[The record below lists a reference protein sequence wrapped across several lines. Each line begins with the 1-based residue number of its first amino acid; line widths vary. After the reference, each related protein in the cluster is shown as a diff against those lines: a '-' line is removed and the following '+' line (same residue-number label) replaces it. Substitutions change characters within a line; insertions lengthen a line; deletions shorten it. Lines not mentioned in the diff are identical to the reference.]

1 MTTTRDLILR
11 AEQYANKENAS
22 FYSYAEKV
30 AMLNESY
37 VSLYQYLCNTGD
49 KYWIKEYMSDSKEI
63 ILPKDCYQISAVYEK
78 SNNRIKQIYDYKL
91 KNNTIYID
99 REHLNSVVFIVEYYP
114 QPIELN
120 YKDDIKKAAFQLNN
134 MVDISDGKV
143 LTRDAT
149 YFKIYDTVSKRELLT
164 SLPIS
169 DLAHIYDDGNIVSFG
184 STYKAYNIG
193 TKTLTDLG
201 NILIIYNNCVFY
213 VNNGN
218 ICDVAGNIVATSNLS
233 AGAYMTDDFNT
244 FKLCEGTLPINNKT
258 CIKNTANIKTGITDD
273 CKVYTKYE
281 IKGYCDNAFLTYDAL
296 SGIYYIESLY
306 NNVVIDYPNNIFY
319 TIIAIDV
326 ALKMRSKQGIEN
338 GQLQQQYMMARDSL
352 FNSINKNKGNHIVI
366 KDVYEDEQPG
376 SIYY

>member
-49 KYWIKEYMSDSKEI
+49 KYWVKEYISDSKEI

-143 LTRDAT
+143 LIKDAT

-169 DLAHIYDDGNIVSFG
+169 ELAHIYDDGNIVSFG

-218 ICDVAGNIVATSNLS
+218 ICDIAGNIVATSNLS
-233 AGAYMTDDFNT
+233 AGAYITEDFNT
-244 FKLCEGTLPINNKT
+244 FKQCEGTLPINNKT

-306 NNVVIDYPNNIFY
+306 NNVVIDYPNNVFY

-352 FNSINKNKGNHIVI
+352 FNSINKNKGNHIII

>member
-49 KYWIKEYMSDSKEI
+49 KYWVKEYISDSKEI

-120 YKDDIKKAAFQLNN
+120 YKDDIKKAAFQLSN

-143 LTRDAT
+143 LIKDVT

-169 DLAHIYDDGNIVSFG
+169 ELAHMYDDGNIVSFG

-193 TKTLTDLG
+193 TKTLKDLG
-201 NILIIYNNCVFY
+201 NILVIYNNCVFY

-218 ICDVAGNIVATSNLS
+218 ICDVAGNIVATSNLT
-233 AGAYMTDDFNT
+233 AGAYITEDFNT
-244 FKLCEGTLPINNKT
+244 FKLCEGTLPINNRT

>member
-1 MTTTRDLILR
+1 MITTRDLILR

-63 ILPKDCYQISAVYEK
+63 VLPKDCYQISAVYEK

-120 YKDDIKKAAFQLNN
+120 YKDDVKKAAFQLSN
-134 MVDISDGKV
+134 MVDINDGKV
-143 LTRDAT
+143 LIKDST

-169 DLAHIYDDGNIVSFG
+169 DLAHMYDDGNIVSFG

-218 ICDVAGNIVATSNLS
+218 ICDIAGNIVASSNLT
-233 AGAYMTDDFNT
+233 AGAYITEDFNT

-306 NNVVIDYPNNIFY
+306 NNVVIDYPNNVFY

>member
-1 MTTTRDLILR
+1 MITTRDLILR

-63 ILPKDCYQISAVYEK
+63 VLPKDCYQISAVYEK

-120 YKDDIKKAAFQLNN
+120 YKDDVKKCAFQLSN
-134 MVDISDGKV
+134 MVDINDGKV
-143 LTRDAT
+143 LIKDST

-169 DLAHIYDDGNIVSFG
+169 DLAHMYDDGNIVSFG
-184 STYKAYNIG
+184 SSYKAYNIG

-218 ICDVAGNIVATSNLS
+218 ICDIAGNIVASSNLS
-233 AGAYMTDDFNT
+233 AGAYTTDDFNT
-244 FKLCEGTLPINNKT
+244 FKLCEGTLPINNRT
-258 CIKNTANIKTGITDD
+258 CIKNTTNIKTGITDD
-273 CKVYTKYE
+273 CKVYTKCE

-306 NNVVIDYPNNIFY
+306 NNVVIDYPNNVFY

>member
-63 ILPKDCYQISAVYEK
+63 VLPKDCYQISAVYEK

-120 YKDDIKKAAFQLNN
+120 YKDDIKKAAFQLSN
-134 MVDISDGKV
+134 MVDINDGKV
-143 LTRDAT
+143 LMKDAT

-164 SLPIS
+164 SLSIS

-193 TKTLTDLG
+193 TKTLKDLG
-201 NILIIYNNCVFY
+201 NTLVIYNNCVFY

-233 AGAYMTDDFNT
+233 AGAYMTEDFNT
-244 FKLCEGTLPINNKT
+244 FKQCEGTLPINNRT

-296 SGIYYIESLY
+296 SGVYYIESLY

>member
-49 KYWIKEYMSDSKEI
+49 KYWVKEYISDSKEI

-120 YKDDIKKAAFQLNN
+120 YKDDIKKCAFQLDG

-143 LTRDAT
+143 LIRDAT

-184 STYKAYNIG
+184 STYEAYNIG
-193 TKTLTDLG
+193 TKTLKDLG
-201 NILIIYNNCVFY
+201 NILVIYNNCVFY

-218 ICDVAGNIVATSNLS
+218 ICDVAGNIVATSNLT
-233 AGAYMTDDFNT
+233 AGAYITEDFNT
-244 FKLCEGTLPINNKT
+244 FKLCEGTLPINNRT

-306 NNVVIDYPNNIFY
+306 NNVVIDYPNNVFY

>member
-49 KYWIKEYMSDSKEI
+49 KYWVKEYISDSKEI

-120 YKDDIKKAAFQLNN
+120 YKDDIKKAAFQLSN

-143 LTRDAT
+143 LIKDAT

-169 DLAHIYDDGNIVSFG
+169 ELAHMYDDGNIVSVG

-193 TKTLTDLG
+193 TKTLKDLG
-201 NILIIYNNCVFY
+201 NILVIYNNCVFY

-233 AGAYMTDDFNT
+233 AGAYITEDFNT
-244 FKLCEGTLPINNKT
+244 FKLCEGTLPINNRT

>member
-1 MTTTRDLILR
+1 MITTRDLILR

-49 KYWIKEYMSDSKEI
+49 KYWVKEYMSDSKEI

-120 YKDDIKKAAFQLNN
+120 YKDDIKKAAFQLSG

-143 LTRDAT
+143 LIKDAT

-169 DLAHIYDDGNIVSFG
+169 ELAHMYDDGNIVSFG

-193 TKTLTDLG
+193 TKTLKDLG

-218 ICDVAGNIVATSNLS
+218 ICDIAGNIVATSNLT
-233 AGAYMTDDFNT
+233 AGAYITEDFNT

-306 NNVVIDYPNNIFY
+306 NNVVIDYPNNVFY

-338 GQLQQQYMMARDSL
+338 GQLQQQYMMARASL

>member
-49 KYWIKEYMSDSKEI
+49 KYWVKEYISDSKEI

-99 REHLNSVVFIVEYYP
+99 REYLNSVVFIVEYYP

-120 YKDDIKKAAFQLNN
+120 YKDDIKKCAFQLDG

-143 LTRDAT
+143 LIRDAT

-184 STYKAYNIG
+184 STYEAYNIG
-193 TKTLTDLG
+193 TKTLKDLG
-201 NILIIYNNCVFY
+201 NILVIYNNCVFY

-218 ICDVAGNIVATSNLS
+218 ICDVAGNIVATSNLT
-233 AGAYMTDDFNT
+233 AGAYITEDFNT
-244 FKLCEGTLPINNKT
+244 FKLCEGTLPINNRT

-306 NNVVIDYPNNIFY
+306 NNVVIDYPNNVFY

>member
-1 MTTTRDLILR
+1 MITTRDLILR

-120 YKDDIKKAAFQLNN
+120 YKDDVKKCAFQLSN
-134 MVDISDGKV
+134 MVDINDGKV
-143 LTRDAT
+143 LIKDST

-169 DLAHIYDDGNIVSFG
+169 DLAHMYDDGNIVSFG

-218 ICDVAGNIVATSNLS
+218 ICDIAGNIVAQSNLS
-233 AGAYMTDDFNT
+233 AGAYTTDDFNA
-244 FKLCEGTLPINNKT
+244 FKLCVGTLPINNRT

-306 NNVVIDYPNNIFY
+306 NNVVIDYPNNVFY

>member
-1 MTTTRDLILR
+1 MITTRDLILR

-120 YKDDIKKAAFQLNN
+120 YKDDIKKAAFQLSE

-143 LTRDAT
+143 LIKDAT

-184 STYKAYNIG
+184 SIYKAYNIG

-201 NILIIYNNCVFY
+201 NTLIIYNNCVFY

-218 ICDVAGNIVATSNLS
+218 ICDIAGNIVATSTLS
-233 AGAYMTDDFNT
+233 AGTYMTEDFNT
-244 FKLCEGTLPINNKT
+244 FKLCEGTLPINNRT

-281 IKGYCDNAFLTYDAL
+281 IKGYCDNALLTYDAL

-352 FNSINKNKGNHIVI
+352 FNSINKNKGNHIAI

>member
-1 MTTTRDLILR
+1 MITTRDLILR

-120 YKDDIKKAAFQLNN
+120 YKDDVKKCAFQLSN
-134 MVDISDGKV
+134 MVDINDGKV
-143 LTRDAT
+143 LIRDAT

-164 SLPIS
+164 SLPTS
-169 DLAHIYDDGNIVSFG
+169 DLAHMYDDGNIVSFG

-218 ICDVAGNIVATSNLS
+218 ICDIAGNIVAQSNLS
-233 AGAYMTDDFNT
+233 AGAYTTEDFNT
-244 FKLCEGTLPINNKT
+244 FKLCEGTLPINNRT
-258 CIKNTANIKTGITDD
+258 CIKTANIKTGITDD

-306 NNVVIDYPNNIFY
+306 NNVVIDYPNNVFY

>member
-49 KYWIKEYMSDSKEI
+49 KYWVKEYISDSKEI

-120 YKDDIKKAAFQLNN
+120 YKDDIKKAAFQLSN

-143 LTRDAT
+143 LIKDAT

-169 DLAHIYDDGNIVSFG
+169 ELAHMYDDGNIVSFG

-193 TKTLTDLG
+193 TKTLKDLG
-201 NILIIYNNCVFY
+201 NILVIYNNCVFY

-233 AGAYMTDDFNT
+233 AGAYITEDFNT
-244 FKLCEGTLPINNKT
+244 FKLCEGTLPINNRT

>member
-1 MTTTRDLILR
+1 MITTRDLILR

-120 YKDDIKKAAFQLNN
+120 YKDDIKKAAFQLSN

-143 LTRDAT
+143 LIKDAT

-164 SLPIS
+164 TLPIS

-193 TKTLTDLG
+193 TKTLKDLG

-218 ICDVAGNIVATSNLS
+218 ICDIAGNIVAQSNLS

-244 FKLCEGTLPINNKT
+244 FKLCEGILPINNKT

>member
-1 MTTTRDLILR
+1 MITTRDLILR

-120 YKDDIKKAAFQLNN
+120 YKDDIKKASFQLNN

-143 LTRDAT
+143 LIKDAT

-164 SLPIS
+164 TLPIS

-193 TKTLTDLG
+193 TRTLKDLG
-201 NILIIYNNCVFY
+201 NILVIYNNCVFY

-218 ICDVAGNIVATSNLS
+218 ICDIAGNIVAQSNLS

>member
-49 KYWIKEYMSDSKEI
+49 KYWVKEYISDSKEI

-143 LTRDAT
+143 LIKDAT

-169 DLAHIYDDGNIVSFG
+169 ELAHMYDDGNIVSFG

-193 TKTLTDLG
+193 TKTLKDLG
-201 NILIIYNNCVFY
+201 NILVIYNNCVFY

-233 AGAYMTDDFNT
+233 AGAYITEDFNT
-244 FKLCEGTLPINNKT
+244 FKLCEGTLPINNRT

-306 NNVVIDYPNNIFY
+306 NNVVIDYPNNVFY

>member
-1 MTTTRDLILR
+1 MITTRDLILR

-120 YKDDIKKAAFQLNN
+120 YKDDIKKAAFQLSE

-143 LTRDAT
+143 LIKDAT

-164 SLPIS
+164 TLPIS

-193 TKTLTDLG
+193 TKTITDLG

-218 ICDVAGNIVATSNLS
+218 ICDIAGNIVATSTLS

-296 SGIYYIESLY
+296 SGVYYIESLY

>member
-1 MTTTRDLILR
+1 MITTRDLILR

-120 YKDDIKKAAFQLNN
+120 YKDDIKKCAFQLSN

-143 LTRDAT
+143 LIKDAT

-169 DLAHIYDDGNIVSFG
+169 ELAHMYDDGNIVSFN

-201 NILIIYNNCVFY
+201 SILIIYNNCVFY

-218 ICDVAGNIVATSNLS
+218 ICDIAGNIVAQSNLS
-233 AGAYMTDDFNT
+233 AGAYITEDFNT
-244 FKLCEGTLPINNKT
+244 FKQCEGTLPINNRT

-366 KDVYEDEQPG
+366 KDVYEDEQLG

>member
-120 YKDDIKKAAFQLNN
+120 YKDDIKKAAFQLSN

-143 LTRDAT
+143 LIKDST

-164 SLPIS
+164 TLPIS

-218 ICDVAGNIVATSNLS
+218 ICDIAGNIVATSNLS
-233 AGAYMTDDFNT
+233 AGAYTTDDFNT
-244 FKLCEGTLPINNKT
+244 FKQCEGTLPINNRT

-306 NNVVIDYPNNIFY
+306 NNVVIDYPNNVFY

>member
-120 YKDDIKKAAFQLNN
+120 YKDDIKKAAFQLSN

-143 LTRDAT
+143 LIKDAT

-169 DLAHIYDDGNIVSFG
+169 ELAHMYDDGNIVSFG

-193 TKTLTDLG
+193 TKTLKDLG
-201 NILIIYNNCVFY
+201 NILVIYNNCVFY

-218 ICDVAGNIVATSNLS
+218 ICDIAGNIVATSNLT
-233 AGAYMTDDFNT
+233 AGAYMTEDFNT
-244 FKLCEGTLPINNKT
+244 FKQCEGTLPINNKT

-281 IKGYCDNAFLTYDAL
+281 IKGYCDNAFLTYDTL

-306 NNVVIDYPNNIFY
+306 NNVVIDYPNNVFY

-338 GQLQQQYMMARDSL
+338 GQLQQQYMMARASL

>member
-120 YKDDIKKAAFQLNN
+120 YKDDIKKAAFQLSN

-143 LTRDAT
+143 LIKDAT

-193 TKTLTDLG
+193 TKTLKDLG
-201 NILIIYNNCVFY
+201 NILVIYNNCVFY

-218 ICDVAGNIVATSNLS
+218 ICDVAGNIVATSNLT
-233 AGAYMTDDFNT
+233 AGAYITEDFNT
-244 FKLCEGTLPINNKT
+244 FKLCEGTLPINNRT

-306 NNVVIDYPNNIFY
+306 NNVVIDYPNNVFY

>member
-120 YKDDIKKAAFQLNN
+120 YKDDIKKAAFQLSN

-143 LTRDAT
+143 LIKDST

-184 STYKAYNIG
+184 STYKAYNMG

-218 ICDVAGNIVATSNLS
+218 ICDVAGNIVAQSNLS
-233 AGAYMTDDFNT
+233 AGAYITEDFNT
-244 FKLCEGTLPINNKT
+244 FKQCEGTLPINNKT

-352 FNSINKNKGNHIVI
+352 FNSINKNKGNHITI

>member
-120 YKDDIKKAAFQLNN
+120 YKDDIKKCAFQLNN

-143 LTRDAT
+143 LIKDAT

-164 SLPIS
+164 SLPANS
-169 DLAHIYDDGNIVSFG
+169 YYAHIYDDGNIVSFN

-193 TKTLTDLG
+193 TKTLKDLG
-201 NILIIYNNCVFY
+201 SILIIYNNCVFY

-218 ICDVAGNIVATSNLS
+218 ICDIVGNIVAPSNLA
-233 AGAYMTDDFNT
+233 AGTYITEDFNT
-244 FKLCEGTLPINNKT
+244 FNKLEGTFPINNRTFIKT
-258 CIKNTANIKTGITDD
+258 STGTGITDD

-306 NNVVIDYPNNIFY
+306 NNVVIDYPNNVFY

-338 GQLQQQYMMARDSL
+338 GQLQQQYIMARDSL

>member
-1 MTTTRDLILR
+1 MITTRDLILR

-134 MVDISDGKV
+134 MVDINDGKV
-143 LTRDAT
+143 LIKDAT

-218 ICDVAGNIVATSNLS
+218 ICDIAGNIVAQSNLS

-244 FKLCEGTLPINNKT
+244 FKLCEGILPINNKT
-258 CIKNTANIKTGITDD
+258 CIKNTSNIKTGITDD

>member
-1 MTTTRDLILR
+1 MITTRDLILR

-63 ILPKDCYQISAVYEK
+63 VLPKDCYQISAVYEK
-78 SNNRIKQIYDYKL
+78 SSNRIKQIYDYKL

-120 YKDDIKKAAFQLNN
+120 YKDDVKKCAFQLSN
-134 MVDISDGKV
+134 MVDINDGKV
-143 LTRDAT
+143 LIKDDT

-169 DLAHIYDDGNIVSFG
+169 DLAHMYDDGNIVSFG

-218 ICDVAGNIVATSNLS
+218 ICDIAGNIVAQSNLS
-233 AGAYMTDDFNT
+233 AGAYTTEDFNT
-244 FKLCEGTLPINNKT
+244 FKLCEGTLPINNRA

-306 NNVVIDYPNNIFY
+306 NNVVIDYPNNVFY

>member
-120 YKDDIKKAAFQLNN
+120 YKDDIKKCAFQLNN

-143 LTRDAT
+143 LIKDAT

-193 TKTLTDLG
+193 TKTLKDLG
-201 NILIIYNNCVFY
+201 NTLIIYNNCVFY

-218 ICDVAGNIVATSNLS
+218 ICDIAGNIVATSNLS
-233 AGAYMTDDFNT
+233 AGAYTTDDFNT

-258 CIKNTANIKTGITDD
+258 CIKASTIKTGITDD

>member
-1 MTTTRDLILR
+1 MITTRDLILR

-78 SNNRIKQIYDYKL
+78 TSNRIKQIYDYKL

-143 LTRDAT
+143 LIKDAT

-164 SLPIS
+164 SLPTS

-201 NILIIYNNCVFY
+201 NILVIYNNCVFY

-233 AGAYMTDDFNT
+233 AGAYVTEDFNT
-244 FKLCEGTLPINNKT
+244 FKQCEGTLPINNRT
-258 CIKNTANIKTGITDD
+258 YIKNGTIKTGITDD

-306 NNVVIDYPNNIFY
+306 NNVVIDYPNNVFY

-338 GQLQQQYMMARDSL
+338 GQLQQQYIMARDSL

>member
-1 MTTTRDLILR
+1 MITTRDLILR

-49 KYWIKEYMSDSKEI
+49 KYWVKEYMSDSKEI

-120 YKDDIKKAAFQLNN
+120 YKDDVKKCAFQLSN

-143 LTRDAT
+143 LIKDAT

-169 DLAHIYDDGNIVSFG
+169 ELAHIYDDGNIVSFG

-201 NILIIYNNCVFY
+201 NTLVIYNNCVFY

-233 AGAYMTDDFNT
+233 AGTYITDDFNT
-244 FKLCEGTLPINNKT
+244 FKQCEGTLPINNKT

-306 NNVVIDYPNNIFY
+306 NNVVIDYPNNVFY
-319 TIIAIDV
+319 TIMAIDV

-338 GQLQQQYMMARDSL
+338 GQLQQQYMMARASL

>member
-120 YKDDIKKAAFQLNN
+120 YKDDIKKAAFQLSN

-143 LTRDAT
+143 LIKDST

-184 STYKAYNIG
+184 STYKAYNMG

-218 ICDVAGNIVATSNLS
+218 ICDVAGNIVAQSNLS
-233 AGAYMTDDFNT
+233 AGAYTTEDFNT
-244 FKLCEGTLPINNKT
+244 FKQCEGTLPINNKT

-352 FNSINKNKGNHIVI
+352 FNSINKNKGNHITI

>member
-120 YKDDIKKAAFQLNN
+120 YKDDIKKAAFQLSN

-143 LTRDAT
+143 LLRDAT

-193 TKTLTDLG
+193 TKTLKDLG
-201 NILIIYNNCVFY
+201 NILVIYNNCVFY
-213 VNNGN
+213 VNNGK

-233 AGAYMTDDFNT
+233 AGAYITDDFTT
-244 FKLCEGTLPINNKT
+244 FKQCEGTLPINNRT

-306 NNVVIDYPNNIFY
+306 NNVVIDYPNNVFY

>member
-49 KYWIKEYMSDSKEI
+49 KYWVKEYISDSKEI

-120 YKDDIKKAAFQLNN
+120 YKDDIKKAAFQLSN

-143 LTRDAT
+143 LIKDVT

-169 DLAHIYDDGNIVSFG
+169 ELAHMYDDGNIVSVG

-193 TKTLTDLG
+193 TKTLKDLG
-201 NILIIYNNCVFY
+201 NILVIYNNCVFY

-233 AGAYMTDDFNT
+233 AGAYITEDFNT
-244 FKLCEGTLPINNKT
+244 FKLCEGTLPINNRT

>member
-1 MTTTRDLILR
+1 MITTRDLILR

-120 YKDDIKKAAFQLNN
+120 YKDDVKKCAFQLSD
-134 MVDISDGKV
+134 MVDINDGKV
-143 LTRDAT
+143 LIRDAT
-149 YFKIYDTVSKRELLT
+149 YFKVYDTVSKRELLT

-193 TKTLTDLG
+193 TKTLKDLG

-213 VNNGN
+213 INNGN
-218 ICDVAGNIVATSNLS
+218 ICDVAGNIVAQSNLS
-233 AGAYMTDDFNT
+233 AGSYMTDDFNT
-244 FKLCEGTLPINNKT
+244 FKLCEGILPINNRT
-258 CIKNTANIKTGITDD
+258 YIKNTAIIKTGITDD

-306 NNVVIDYPNNIFY
+306 NNVVIDYPNNVFY

>member
-120 YKDDIKKAAFQLNN
+120 YKDDIKKAAFQLSN

-143 LTRDAT
+143 LIKDAT

-193 TKTLTDLG
+193 TKTLKDLG
-201 NILIIYNNCVFY
+201 NILVIYNNCVFY

-218 ICDVAGNIVATSNLS
+218 ICDIAGNIVATSNLT
-233 AGAYMTDDFNT
+233 AGAYITEDFNT
-244 FKLCEGTLPINNKT
+244 FKLCEGTLPINNRT

-306 NNVVIDYPNNIFY
+306 NNVVIDYPNNVFY

>member
-1 MTTTRDLILR
+1 MITTRDLILR

-120 YKDDIKKAAFQLNN
+120 YKDDVKKCAFQLSE
-134 MVDISDGKV
+134 MVDINDGKV
-143 LTRDAT
+143 LIRDAT

-169 DLAHIYDDGNIVSFG
+169 DLAHMYDDGNIVSFG

-213 VNNGN
+213 VNNRN
-218 ICDVAGNIVATSNLS
+218 ICDIAGNIVAQSNLS
-233 AGAYMTDDFNT
+233 AGAYTTDDFNT
-244 FKLCEGTLPINNKT
+244 FKLCEGTLPINNRT

-306 NNVVIDYPNNIFY
+306 NNVVIDYPNNVFY

>member
-1 MTTTRDLILR
+1 MITTRDLILR

-120 YKDDIKKAAFQLNN
+120 YKDDIKKAAFQLSE

-143 LTRDAT
+143 LIRDAT

-164 SLPIS
+164 TLPIS

-193 TKTLTDLG
+193 TRTLKDLG

-218 ICDVAGNIVATSNLS
+218 ICDIAGNIVATSTLS
-233 AGAYMTDDFNT
+233 AGAYITDDFNT
-244 FKLCEGTLPINNKT
+244 FKLCEGTLPINNRT

>member
-49 KYWIKEYMSDSKEI
+49 KYWVKEYISDSKEI

-120 YKDDIKKAAFQLNN
+120 YKDDIKKAAFQLSN

-143 LTRDAT
+143 LIKDAT

-169 DLAHIYDDGNIVSFG
+169 ELAHMYDDGNIVSFG

-233 AGAYMTDDFNT
+233 AGAYTTDDFNT
-244 FKLCEGTLPINNKT
+244 FKQCEGTLPINNRT
-258 CIKNTANIKTGITDD
+258 CIKNTANIKTGITND

-281 IKGYCDNAFLTYDAL
+281 I
-296 SGIYYIESLY
+296 IE
-306 NNVVIDYPNNIFY
+306 
-319 TIIAIDV
+319 
-326 ALKMRSKQGIEN
+326 
-338 GQLQQQYMMARDSL
+338 
-352 FNSINKNKGNHIVI
+352 
-366 KDVYEDEQPG
+366 
-376 SIYY
+376 

>member
-1 MTTTRDLILR
+1 MITTRDLILR

-49 KYWIKEYMSDSKEI
+49 KYWVKEYISDSKEI

-120 YKDDIKKAAFQLNN
+120 YKDDIKKAAFQLND

-143 LTRDAT
+143 LVRDAT

-169 DLAHIYDDGNIVSFG
+169 ELAHIYDDGNIVSFG

-201 NILIIYNNCVFY
+201 NILVIYNNCVFY

-233 AGAYMTDDFNT
+233 AGTYMTDDFNT
-244 FKLCEGTLPINNKT
+244 FKQCEGTLPINNRT
-258 CIKNTANIKTGITDD
+258 CIKNTSNIKTGITDD

-338 GQLQQQYMMARDSL
+338 GQLQQQYIMARDSL

>member
-164 SLPIS
+164 TLPIS

-244 FKLCEGTLPINNKT
+244 FKLCEGILPINNRT